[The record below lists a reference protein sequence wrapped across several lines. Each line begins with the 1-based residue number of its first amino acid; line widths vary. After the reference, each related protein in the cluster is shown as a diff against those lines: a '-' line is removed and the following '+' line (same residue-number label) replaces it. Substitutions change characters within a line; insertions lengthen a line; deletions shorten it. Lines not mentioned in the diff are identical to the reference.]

1 MSTHAR
7 IAPRTAQAARA
18 RSWWGKAW
26 LRAVEEAA
34 YGDDDLRRGRSLA
47 RAGKV
52 GGISVQP
59 GRFVAAVDDADGAHT
74 VSGSVPVLD
83 ALATNALVEAFCAE
97 SGRVAA
103 LLAGDLPHGLVEHAE
118 EVGVELLPYGGEL
131 LTRCTCEPWTDPC
144 RHGIAVLQQ
153 LGWLLEADPFVLVTL
168 RGLERDEL
176 LGRVHAAT
184 SPGGAGG
191 GVPDAVDPDLDLDLD
206 LDLDVAAEAVRSA
219 ASLLEESEQ

>member
-1 MSTHAR
+1 MPTHAR
-7 IAPRTAQAARA
+7 IAPRTAAASRA

-34 YGDDDLRRGRSLA
+34 YGDDDLRRGRALA

-52 GGISVQP
+52 GGIAVEP
-59 GRFVAAVDDADGAHT
+59 GGFLASVDDGDAVAT
-74 VSGSVPVLD
+74 VTGSVPVLD
-83 ALATNALVEAFCAE
+83 DVAAAALVETVAAE

-131 LTRCTCEPWTDPC
+131 TTRCTCEPWTDPC

-153 LGWLLEADPFVLVTL
+153 VGWLLEADPFVLVAL
-168 RGLERDEL
+168 RGLERDDL
-176 LGRVHAAT
+176 LARVHAA
-184 SPGGAGG
+184 SGASAE
-191 GVPDAVDPDLDLDLD
+191 VPPDPLD
-206 LDLDVAAEAVRSA
+206 LDLDVAAEAVRVA
-219 ASLLEESEQ
+219 GDLLTEAEQ

>member
-1 MSTHAR
+1 MPTHAR
-7 IAPRTAQAARA
+7 IAPRTAAAARA

-34 YGDDDLRRGRSLA
+34 YGDDDLKRGRALA

-52 GGISVQP
+52 GGIAVEPGGFLASVED
-59 GRFVAAVDDADGAHT
+59 GDGVAT
-74 VSGSVPVLD
+74 VTGSVPVLD
-83 ALATNALVEAFCAE
+83 DVAAAALVETVAAE

-131 LTRCTCEPWTDPC
+131 TTRCTCEPWTDPC

-153 LGWLLEADPFVLVTL
+153 VGWLLEGDPFVLVAL
-168 RGLERDEL
+168 RGLERDDL
-176 LGRVHAAT
+176 LARVHAA
-184 SPGGAGG
+184 SGASAEAP
-191 GVPDAVDPDLDLDLD
+191 PDPLD
-206 LDLDVAAEAVRSA
+206 LDLDVAAEAVRLA
-219 ASLLEESEQ
+219 AALLEEGAP